1 MQEPQTWRELLG
13 NIIRDPQ
20 EKQRLA
26 DELRVGPITLMR
38 WVNGQVKPRPQKL
51 QELINALPQ
60 HRQVLL
66 KLIGKE
72 FQDFISTLEEM
83 SEDVSPEI
91 PSAFYARVLS
101 AYSSTPRSLR
111 PSSISSLILQQALVH
126 LDPNKQGMSI
136 TVVLCSTPR
145 PGDKVHSLR
154 ETLGRGTFPWKSHLG
169 NQARLLG
176 YESLAGYGVTTFRFV
191 VNQNIKEGQTFFP
204 VLRTEHEESAAAC
217 PLLQANRVAGCLLV
231 ASNKVNYFT
240 PARQSLIQKYAN
252 LLVLVCEL
260 EDFYDQQSIELGI
273 MPSLEAQQPHFTH
286 FQQRVTD
293 LMVRTTAEGHP
304 MTRMQAEL
312 EIWQQLEEGFL
323 RLSGRGI
330 KNTHYQRDM

>member
-1 MQEPQTWRELLG
+1 MQEAQTWRELLG

-26 DELRVGPITLMR
+26 DELQVGPITLMR

-51 QELINALPQ
+51 QELMNALPQ

-66 KLIGKE
+66 KLIGEE
-72 FQDFISTLEEM
+72 FQDFTSALEEM
-83 SEDVSPEI
+83 SKDRSQEI

-101 AYSSTPRSLR
+101 AYSTTPRLLR
-111 PSSISSLILQQALVH
+111 SSSISSLILQQALAH

-145 PGDKVHSLR
+145 PGDKVRSLR
-154 ETLGRGTFPWKSHLG
+154 ETLGRGTFPWKSHLE

-176 YESLAGYGVTTFRFV
+176 YESLSGYAVSTFRFV
-191 VNQNIKEGQTFFP
+191 VNQNIEEGQTFFP

-231 ASNKVNYFT
+231 ASNKANYFT
-240 PARQSLIQKYAN
+240 PARQALIQNYTN
-252 LLVLVCEL
+252 LLVLACEP
-260 EDFYDQQSIELGI
+260 EGFYDQQSVELGI
-273 MPSLEAQQPHFTH
+273 MPSLEVQQPHFAH
-286 FQQRVTD
+286 FQQRITD
-293 LMVRTTAEGHP
+293 LMVRTAAEGHP
-304 MTRMQAEL
+304 LARMQAEL
-312 EIWQQLEEGFL
+312 EIWQQLEEELL
-323 RLSGRGI
+323 RLSGQSKG
-330 KNTHYQRDM
+330 